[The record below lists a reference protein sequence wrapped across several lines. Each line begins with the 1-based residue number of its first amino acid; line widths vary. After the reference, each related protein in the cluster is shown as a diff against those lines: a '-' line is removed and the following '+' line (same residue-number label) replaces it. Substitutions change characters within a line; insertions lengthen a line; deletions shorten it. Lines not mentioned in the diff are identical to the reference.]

1 MSLEQPDGGSV
12 AGTDRLEEL
21 RALKLL
27 GPLVKDLHRP
37 SPIIYWS
44 DLAACLALTAL
55 GLYLSTPFPDTILQ
69 ISNLHVAIPTLAGIV
84 VAGLAL
90 YRASYF
96 NHELSHQAR
105 QLPGFEVG
113 WNLFIGI
120 PLLIPSFLYYDHLNH
135 HSVRGFGTESDIEY
149 FAPKQ
154 RGLRG
159 AITLVA
165 VCAVLPLLYIARF
178 SLLPPLAWLSP
189 KVRSWVDTRA
199 SGLGVLGLSRRPP
212 PTADERFSWRAQE
225 GACFVYLCAMG
236 LLLLAG
242 VTTISSLL
250 QFYAIMSVLLVFH
263 AIRIMVG
270 HRYESDGEPQDR
282 IEQVLD
288 SFNFPKHSLA
298 TSILAPLGFH
308 LHALHHL
315 FPKIPYHNMPEAHRR
330 IAAALPKNSFYHSVE
345 SDSYFREVAR
355 FLLRNDEAAA
365 PKQPASREQQSLVAA
380 SKH

>member
-1 MSLEQPDGGSV
+1 MPLLWAGFGGAWV
-12 AGTDRLEEL
+12 ADRQDEL
-21 RALKLL
+21 RTLKLL

-37 SPIIYWS
+37 RPLIYWS
-44 DLAACLALTAL
+44 DLLGCLALTAL
-55 GLYLSTPFPDTILQ
+55 GLYLSSPFPETVLQGSVPAIVGIL
-69 ISNLHVAIPTLAGIV
+69 

-96 NHELSHQAR
+96 NHELSHQGR
-105 QLPGFEVG
+105 QLPGFEFG

-149 FAPKQ
+149 FSPKQ
-154 RGLRG
+154 RGWRG
-159 AITLVA
+159 TLILFA
-165 VCAVLPLLYIARF
+165 VCVVLPLIYIFRF
-178 SLLPPLAWLSP
+178 SVLPPFAWVSP
-189 KVRSWVDTRA
+189 KVRRWVDTRA

-212 PTADERFSWRAQE
+212 PTADERLTWRVQE
-225 GACFVYLCAMG
+225 AACFVYLCCMG
-236 LLLLAG
+236 LLLLLGINTLSA
-242 VTTISSLL
+242 LL
-250 QFYAIMSVLLVFH
+250 QFYAIMSVLLLFH

-288 SFNFPKHSLA
+288 SFNFPKYSLV

-330 IAAALPKNSFYHSVE
+330 ISAALPKDSFYHSVE
-345 SDSYFREVAR
+345 SDNYFREAYR
-355 FLLRNDEAAA
+355 FLTRDDEA
-365 PKQPASREQQSLVAA
+365 PRRTEGTEQQKLAAA
-380 SKH
+380 SEH

>member
-1 MSLEQPDGGSV
+1 MLFLAEPNGGRV
-12 AGTDRLEEL
+12 ADRLEEL
-21 RALKLL
+21 RALKQLA
-27 GPLVKDLHRP
+27 PLVKDLHRP
-37 SPIIYWS
+37 RPVIYWS
-44 DLAACLALTAL
+44 DLVGCLALTLL
-55 GLYLSTPFPDTILQ
+55 GLYLSTPFPDTVLQ
-69 ISNLHVAIPTLAGIV
+69 GSVPAIVGIV

-105 QLPGFEVG
+105 QLPGFEIG
-113 WNLFIGI
+113 WNLLVGI

-149 FAPKQ
+149 FSPKQ
-154 RGLRG
+154 RGWRG
-159 AITLVA
+159 ALTLIA

-178 SLLPPLAWLSP
+178 AFLPPLAWVSP
-189 KVRSWVDTRA
+189 KVRHWADTRA

-212 PTADERFSWRAQE
+212 PTADELRSWRVQE
-225 GACFVYLCAMG
+225 AACFVYLCVMG
-236 LLLLAG
+236 LLLLLGINTLSA
-242 VTTISSLL
+242 LM
-250 QFYAIMSVLLVFH
+250 QFYAIMSVLLLFH

-270 HRYESDGEPQDR
+270 HRYESNGEPQDR

-288 SFNFPKHSLA
+288 SFNFPKYSLM

-330 IAAALPKNSFYHSVE
+330 IAAALPKGSFYHSVE
-345 SDSYFREVAR
+345 SDNYFREVVK
-355 FLLRNDEAAA
+355 FLLRNDDARA
-365 PKQPASREQQSLVAA
+365 PKQTEAAEQQNLLAA

>member
-1 MSLEQPDGGSV
+1 M

-27 GPLVKDLHRP
+27 APLVKDLHRP
-37 SPIIYWS
+37 SPLIYWS
-44 DLAACLALTAL
+44 DLFGCLALAAL
-55 GLYLSTPFPDTILQ
+55 GLYLSTPFPDTVLQ
-69 ISNLHVAIPTLAGIV
+69 GSIPAIAGIV

-105 QLPGFEVG
+105 QLPGFEIG
-113 WNLFIGI
+113 WNVCIGI

-154 RGLRG
+154 RGWRG
-159 AITLVA
+159 AVTLVA

-178 SLLPPLAWLSP
+178 SVLPPLAWLSP
-189 KVRSWVDTRA
+189 KIRAWVDTRA

-212 PTADERFSWRAQE
+212 PTADERFSWRVQE
-225 GACFVYLCAMG
+225 AACFVYLGVMG
-236 LLLLAG
+236 LLLLTG
-242 VTTISSLL
+242 VTTISSLM
-250 QFYAIMSVLLVFH
+250 QFYAIMSVLLLFH
-263 AIRIMVG
+263 ALRIMVG
-270 HRYESDGEPQDR
+270 HRYESNGEPQDR

-288 SFNFPKHSLA
+288 SFNFPKYSFV

-330 IAAALPKNSFYHSVE
+330 IAAALPKDSFYHQVE
-345 SDSYFREVAR
+345 SDNYFREVVR
-355 FLLRNDEAAA
+355 FMMRRDEAAPQKKPEA
-365 PKQPASREQQSLVAA
+365 EQQTLVAA

>member
-1 MSLEQPDGGSV
+1 V
-12 AGTDRLEEL
+12 AGLDRSDEL

-37 SPIIYWS
+37 NPLIYWG
-44 DLAACLALTAL
+44 DLGACLALTVL

-69 ISNLHVAIPTLAGIV
+69 GSPAAIIGIV

-105 QLPGFEVG
+105 QLPGFEIG

-149 FAPKQ
+149 FSPKQ

-159 AITLVA
+159 AIVLVA
-165 VCAVLPLLYIARF
+165 VSAVLPLIYIFRF
-178 SLLPPLAWLSP
+178 SVLPPLAWINP
-189 KVRSWVDTRA
+189 KIRHWVDTRA
-199 SGLGVLGLSRRPP
+199 SGLGVLGLSSRPP
-212 PTADERFSWRAQE
+212 PTADEVRAWRLQE
-225 GACFVYLCAMG
+225 AACFVYLCFMG
-236 LLLLAG
+236 LLLLFGINTLSA
-242 VTTISSLL
+242 LM
-250 QFYAIMSVLLVFH
+250 QFYAIMSVLLAFH

-270 HRYESDGEPQDR
+270 HRYESNGEPQDR
-282 IEQVLD
+282 IEQVQD
-288 SFNFPKHSLA
+288 SFNFPKYSLV

-308 LHALHHL
+308 LHGLHHL

-330 IAAALPKNSFYHSVE
+330 IAAALPKDSFYHAIE
-345 SDSYFREVAR
+345 SDNYFREVWR
-355 FLLRNDEAAA
+355 FITRDDEHA
-365 PKQPASREQQSLVAA
+365 PKPAKSAEQQSLLAA
-380 SKH
+380 KN

>member
-1 MSLEQPDGGSV
+1 VGE
-12 AGTDRLEEL
+12 ADRGEDA

-27 GPLVKDLHRP
+27 GPLVKDLHKP
-37 SPIIYWS
+37 NPLIYWC
-44 DLAACLALTAL
+44 DLAGCFALTAF
-55 GLYLSTPFPDTILQ
+55 GLYLSTPFPDTLLQ
-69 ISNLHVAIPTLAGIV
+69 GPALAMIGIV

-105 QLPGFEVG
+105 QLPGFEIG

-149 FAPKQ
+149 FSPKQ

-159 AITLVA
+159 AFALIA
-165 VCAVLPLLYIARF
+165 VSAILPFLYIARF
-178 SLLPPLAWLSP
+178 ALLTPASWLNP
-189 KVRSWVDTRA
+189 KIRYWTDTRA

-212 PTADERFSWRAQE
+212 PTEDELLAWRVQE
-225 GACFVYLCAMG
+225 TACFVYLVTMG
-236 LLLLAG
+236 LVLLLRLLP
-242 VTTISSLL
+242 ISNVL
-250 QFYAIMSVLLVFH
+250 QFYAVMAILLIFN
-263 AIRIMVG
+263 AIRTMVG
-270 HRYESDGEPQDR
+270 HRYESDGKPQDR

-288 SFNFPKHSLA
+288 SFNFPKHSLV

-330 IAAALPKNSFYHSVE
+330 ISAALPKDSFYHSIE
-345 SDSYFREVAR
+345 SESYFREVLR
-355 FLLRNDEAAA
+355 FFIRNDKVSA
-365 PKQPASREQQSLVAA
+365 PAHVKPGDQTNLLSL

>member
-1 MSLEQPDGGSV
+1 M
-12 AGTDRLEEL
+12 ADRQEEL

-37 SPIIYWS
+37 RPLIYWS
-44 DLAACLALTAL
+44 DLAGCLALTGF
-55 GLYLSTPFPDTILQ
+55 GLYLSTPFPDTVLQ
-69 ISNLHVAIPTLAGIV
+69 GSVVAVIGIV

-96 NHELSHQAR
+96 NHELSHQGR
-105 QLPGFEVG
+105 QLPGFELG
-113 WNLFIGI
+113 WNLLVGI

-149 FAPKQ
+149 FSPKQ

-165 VCAVLPLLYIARF
+165 VCAILPLLYIARF
-178 SLLPPLAWLSP
+178 AFLPPLAWASP
-189 KVRSWVDTRA
+189 KIRHWVDTHA

-212 PTADERFSWRAQE
+212 PTAGELLSWRVQE
-225 GACFVYLCAMG
+225 AACFVYLCIMG
-236 LLLLAG
+236 LLLLLG
-242 VTTISSLL
+242 VNTLSALM
-250 QFYAIMSVLLVFH
+250 QFYAIMSVLLAFH

-270 HRYESDGEPQDR
+270 HRYESNGEPQDR

-288 SFNFPKHSLA
+288 SFNFPKYSLV

-308 LHALHHL
+308 LHGLHHL
-315 FPKIPYHNMPEAHRR
+315 FPKIPYHNMAEAHRR
-330 IAAALPKNSFYHSVE
+330 IAAALPKDSFYHRIE
-345 SDSYFREVAR
+345 SDNYFREVWR
-355 FLLRNDEAAA
+355 FLTRDDARGPQQAEAAD
-365 PKQPASREQQSLVAA
+365 EQRLATA

>member
-1 MSLEQPDGGSV
+1 V
-12 AGTDRLEEL
+12 AGLDRSDEL

-37 SPIIYWS
+37 NPLIYWG
-44 DLAACLALTAL
+44 DLGACLALTAL
-55 GLYLSTPFPDTILQ
+55 GLYLSTPFPDTVLNG
-69 ISNLHVAIPTLAGIV
+69 SVLAIAGIV

-105 QLPGFEVG
+105 QLPGFEIG

-149 FAPKQ
+149 FSPKQ

-159 AITLVA
+159 ALALVA
-165 VCAVLPLLYIARF
+165 VSAVLPLIYIFRF
-178 SLLPPLAWLSP
+178 SVLPPLAWVSP
-189 KVRSWVDTRA
+189 KVRHWVDTRA

-212 PTADERFSWRAQE
+212 PTADELRAWRLQE
-225 GACFVYLCAMG
+225 AACFVYLCCMG
-236 LLLLAG
+236 LLLLFGINTLSA
-242 VTTISSLL
+242 LM
-250 QFYAIMSVLLVFH
+250 QFYAIMSVLLAFH

-270 HRYESDGEPQDR
+270 HRYESNGEPQDR
-282 IEQVLD
+282 LEQVLD
-288 SFNFPKHSLA
+288 SFNFPKYSIV

-308 LHALHHL
+308 LHGLHHL

-330 IAAALPKNSFYHSVE
+330 IAAALPRDSFYYSIE
-345 SDSYFREVAR
+345 SDSYFREVWR
-355 FLLRNDEAAA
+355 FMTRDDEHA
-365 PKQPASREQQSLVAA
+365 PKPAKSAEQQSLLAA
-380 SKH
+380 KN